1 MDTISI
7 VMPVY
12 NEASTI
18 ESAIKRVLAAPTP
31 GWKKHLVIV
40 DDGSTDGTVEVL
52 RRWEKS
58 CTILYQSKNQG
69 KGAALSRGF
78 EEAHGDLVLI
88 QDADLEY
95 SPTDY
100 PILLEP
106 FLEPRVKVVYGSR
119 FLGAHLSTMYVYAM
133 GNKFVTLMT
142 NIFYNTNITDMETG
156 YKVFR
161 KEVLSKIA
169 PLTAKRFDFEPEV
182 TAKLLRAGYQIYEVP
197 ISYYGRKFTEGKKL
211 TWRDGVAALFTLI
224 RLRFWSPRR
233 AS

>member
-1 MDTISI
+1 
-7 VMPVY
+7 MPVY
-12 NEASTI
+12 NEAATI
-18 ESAIKRVLAAPTP
+18 ESAIKRVLDASTT
-31 GWKKHLVIV
+31 GWKKQLVIV

-58 CTILYQSKNQG
+58 CTILYQPTNQG
-69 KGAALSRGF
+69 KGAALARGF
-78 EEAHGDLVLI
+78 KSANGSLVLV

-100 PILLEP
+100 PILLAP
-106 FLEPRVKVVYGSR
+106 FHEPRVQVVYGSR

-133 GNKFVTLMT
+133 GNKFVTLVT
-142 NIFYNTNITDMETG
+142 NILYNTNITDMETG

-161 KEVLSKIA
+161 KDVLDRIGT
-169 PLTAKRFDFEPEV
+169 LTAKRFDFEPEV
-182 TAKLLRAGYQIYEVP
+182 TAKLLRAGFQIYEVP

-224 RLRFWSPRR
+224 RLRFWSPKQR
-233 AS
+233 S

>member
-106 FLEPRVKVVYGSR
+106 FLQLFYRDLPRYLPAIDYS
-119 FLGAHLSTMYVYAM
+119 
-133 GNKFVTLMT
+133 
-142 NIFYNTNITDMETG
+142 
-156 YKVFR
+156 
-161 KEVLSKIA
+161 
-169 PLTAKRFDFEPEV
+169 PERPV
-182 TAKLLRAGYQIYEVP
+182 CRHPSFFHPYLDSCILYQ
-197 ISYYGRKFTEGKKL
+197 SQ
-211 TWRDGVAALFTLI
+211 I
-224 RLRFWSPRR
+224 RHRL
-233 AS
+233 